1 MKRIICLVGVVVIST
16 LLYFYW
22 VILGYTLL
30 VGFFLRIAAA
40 RAGYRPRR
48 SSMAARLTAA
58 GTLYTAWNTRWL
70 KAKGRR
76 ATIPAAAGD
85 PHQDDPIP
93 Y

>member
-1 MKRIICLVGVVVIST
+1 MKRFICLAAIVVVAT

-22 VILGYTLL
+22 IILGYCLF
-30 VGFFLRIAAA
+30 VAFFLRVAAA

-48 SSMAARLTAA
+48 STLAAKLTAA
-58 GTLYTAWNTRWL
+58 GALYTAWNTRWL
-70 KAKGRR
+70 KAKARR

-85 PHQDDPIP
+85 PRQDDPIP